1 MNAWF
6 SWSRWLGIVAKEFI
20 QLKRDRL
27 TFGMIVG
34 IPVIQLTLF
43 GYAINSDPKH
53 LPTALLIAEQ
63 SEFSRSILA
72 SMRNSEYFEFVG
84 EAADEADARRMLA
97 TGRAQF
103 VVTIP
108 ADFSRRLVRGEHP
121 ALLVE
126 ADATDPQA
134 TGNAI
139 AALSQLGQS
148 ALVHDLTGPLAPLA
162 AQPPAFEVRTH
173 ALYNPEAVT
182 QYNIVPGL
190 MGVILTM
197 TMVMMT
203 ALAITRERERGTME
217 NLLATPATALEVM
230 TGKIVPYVAIGLVQV
245 SIILFLARVLFGVP
259 MAGSVVLLYGAV
271 LLFIATNL
279 TLGLTFSSIA
289 RNQLQAMQ
297 MTFFFFLPSMLLS
310 GFMFPFRGMPGWA
323 QAIGEVLPLTHFL
336 RIVRGILLKGNGFA
350 RGAAGGLAAAR
361 VHAGHHGAGTA
372 RVPQH
377 ARLAAH
383 QAFAGRFAGLP
394 DRVHPDRAL
403 EAPERDFAQVL
414 ERQALADAQ
423 LGDDIGHQALFWTRV
438 GSTAAR
444 PAAP

>member
-1 MNAWF
+1 MNSWF

-43 GYAINSDPKH
+43 SYAINSDPKH
-53 LPTALLIAEQ
+53 LPTALLVAEH

-72 SMRNSEYFEFVG
+72 SMRNSDYFAFIG

-103 VVTIP
+103 VVSIP
-108 ADFSRRLVRGEHP
+108 ADFSRRLVRGERP

-126 ADATDPQA
+126 ADATDPQSTA
-134 TGNAI
+134 NAVS
-139 AALSQLGQS
+139 ALNQLGQS
-148 ALVHDLTGPLAPLA
+148 ALAHDLTGPLASLA
-162 AQPPAFEVRTH
+162 MQPSAFEIRVH

-182 QYNIVPGL
+182 QFNIVPGL

-203 ALAITRERERGTME
+203 GLAITRERERGTME

-245 SIILFLARVLFGVP
+245 SIILVLARMLFDVP
-259 MAGSVVLLYGAV
+259 MVGSFALLFVAV

-279 TLGLTFSSIA
+279 TLGLTFSSLA

-336 RIVRGILLKGNGFA
+336 RIVRGILLKGNGLIEVLPEAWPLLVFMLVVLA
-350 RGAAGGLAAAR
+350 LGLR
-361 VHAGHHGAGTA
+361 TF
-372 RVPQH
+372 RNT
-377 ARLAAH
+377 L
-383 QAFAGRFAGLP
+383 
-394 DRVHPDRAL
+394 D
-403 EAPERDFAQVL
+403 
-414 ERQALADAQ
+414 
-423 LGDDIGHQALFWTRV
+423 
-438 GSTAAR
+438 
-444 PAAP
+444 